1 MIAYARQFAHF
12 QRNARLYLVSNALS
26 GVTTGILLLL
36 YNLYLASLGYN
47 ADFIGLV
54 LFVGAIG
61 GGLAIFPAGYCIDR
75 FRGKPIL
82 IWSNLLIGCAG
93 AGQILFRQPIPL
105 LLSAFIAGIGVAFI
119 LVINAPFLTRNS
131 APDERPHL
139 FSLNL
144 VLSLVTIVLGK
155 LIGGVLPVLFMHTP
169 WLMAPLPA
177 GFGGALAAQSAP
189 RAYQLA
195 LLVAG
200 TIAAPSFIPFFL
212 MREDHRRGVGLP
224 RPEAEGLS
232 RPEAEGLPRSLI
244 TWACRARVA
253 LRNPRAIIRSPLFL
267 LTLVQALIG
276 FGAGL
281 FIPYFNLYFVQHL
294 HLSPALFGLIDGA
307 ATATT
312 ALFTLVAPWLAARVG
327 RVRSIALTELT
338 SVPLMLTI
346 GLVPIVP
353 LIAPLY
359 LLRQGFMDM
368 SNGVLQ
374 VFSMEAV
381 PQQRRGLANSSYQ
394 AGFQVANA
402 LSSPLGGLIITF
414 LGYSPI
420 FVVAAVCY
428 LLAIST
434 LWANFGKRHKQ
445 TE

>member
-1 MIAYARQFAHF
+1 MIAYARQFARF

-82 IWSNLLIGCAG
+82 IWSNLLIGGAG
-93 AGQILFRQPIPL
+93 AGQILFRQPVPL
-105 LLSAFIAGIGVAFI
+105 LLSAFIAGIGVAFT

-131 APDERPHL
+131 SPDERPHL

-155 LIGGVLPVLFMHTP
+155 LIGGVMPVLFMHTP
-169 WLMAPLPA
+169 WLMAPLPT
-177 GFGGALAAQSAP
+177 GFGGALAAQPAP

-212 MREDHRRGVGLP
+212 MREDKPGRRQTEQDMS
-224 RPEAEGLS
+224 EAIAAS
-232 RPEAEGLPRSLI
+232 TPFMMF
-244 TWACRARVA
+244 RATAKVA
-253 LRNPRAIIRSPLFL
+253 LNTLRAPRTIIRSPLFL

-312 ALFTLVAPWLAARVG
+312 ALFTLAAPWLAARVG
-327 RVRSIALTELT
+327 RVRSIAMTELT

-346 GLVPIVP
+346 GLVPILP

-381 PQQRRGLANSSYQ
+381 PRQRRGVANSSYQ

-402 LSSPLGGLIITF
+402 LSAPLGGLIITYV
-414 LGYSPI
+414 GYAPI

-428 LLAIST
+428 LSAITT
-434 LWANFGKRHKQ
+434 LWGNFGHKQ
-445 TE
+445 E

>member
-1 MIAYARQFAHF
+1 MIAYARQFARF

-75 FRGKPIL
+75 FRGKSIL
-82 IWSNLLIGCAG
+82 IWSNLLIGLAG
-93 AGQILFRQPIPL
+93 AGQILFRQPLPL
-105 LLSAFIAGIGVAFI
+105 LVSAFFAGIGVAFT

-131 APDERPHL
+131 TPDERPHL

-155 LIGGVLPVLFMHTP
+155 LIGGVLPVLFMHTS

-177 GFGGALAAQSAP
+177 AFAGALVGQATP
-189 RAYQLA
+189 RAYQLS
-195 LLVAG
+195 LLAAG

-212 MREDHRRGVGLP
+212 MREEKRATSTTSATTIRMRIVIARAVG
-224 RPEAEGLS
+224 
-232 RPEAEGLPRSLI
+232 
-244 TWACRARVA
+244 VA
-253 LRNPRAIIRSPLFL
+253 LHMLRHPRAIIRSPLFL
-267 LTLVQALIG
+267 LTLMQALIG

-294 HLSPALFGLIDGA
+294 HLSPEIFGLIDGG

-312 ALFTLVAPWLAARVG
+312 ALFTLAAPWLAARIG
-327 RVRSIALTELT
+327 RVRSIVATELT
-338 SVPLMLTI
+338 SVPLMLVI

-374 VFSMEAV
+374 VFSMEV
-381 PQQRRGLANSSYQ
+381 IVERRRGVANSSYQ

-402 LSSPLGGLIITF
+402 LAAPLGGLIITYQ
-414 LGYSPI
+414 GYPPI

-434 LWANFGKRHKQ
+434 LWASFGKEQKQ
-445 TE
+445 P

>member
-177 GFGGALAAQSAP
+177 GFGGALAAQSTP

-224 RPEAEGLS
+224 RPEVEGLPRPKAEGLS
-232 RPEAEGLPRSLI
+232 RSLI
-244 TWACRARVA
+244 TWAYRARVA

-381 PQQRRGLANSSYQ
+381 PQQRRGVANSSYQ
-394 AGFQVANA
+394 AGFQIANA

-420 FVVAAVCY
+420 FVVAAVSY

>member
-224 RPEAEGLS
+224 RPEAEGL
-232 RPEAEGLPRSLI
+232 PRSLI

>member
-1 MIAYARQFAHF
+1 MIAYARQFARF

-26 GVTTGILLLL
+26 GVTAGILLLL
-36 YNLYLASLGYN
+36 YNLYLASLGYS

-54 LFVGAIG
+54 LFVGTIG

-82 IWSNLLIGCAG
+82 IWSNLLIGIAG
-93 AGQILFRQPIPL
+93 AGQIIFRQPLPL
-105 LLSAFIAGIGVAFI
+105 LASAFIAGIGVAFT
-119 LVINAPFLTRNS
+119 LVINAPFLTKNS

-144 VLSLVTIVLGK
+144 VLGLVTIVLGK
-155 LIGGVLPVLFMHTP
+155 LIGGAMPVLFMRTP

-177 GFGGALAAQSAP
+177 RFVGALAAQPAP
-189 RAYQLA
+189 RAYQLS
-195 LLVAG
+195 LLIAG

-212 MREDHRRGVGLP
+212 MREDKPGQRETIRAAADAG
-224 RPEAEGLS
+224 S
-232 RPEAEGLPRSLI
+232 RMVF
-244 TWACRARVA
+244 RATLAVA
-253 LRNPRAIIRSPLFL
+253 LKTMRDPRNITRSPLFL
-267 LTLVQALIG
+267 LTLVQVLIG

-294 HLSPALFGLIDGA
+294 HVSTVLFGLIDGG

-312 ALFTLVAPWLAARVG
+312 ALFTLAAPWLAARVG
-327 RVRSIALTELT
+327 RVRSIVATELT
-338 SVPLMLTI
+338 SIPLMLII
-346 GLVPIVP
+346 GLIPVLP

-359 LLRQGFMDM
+359 LLRQGCMDM

-381 PQQRRGLANSSYQ
+381 PAQRRGVANSSYQ

-402 LSSPLGGLIITF
+402 VSSPLGGLIITYA
-414 LGYSPI
+414 GYPPI
-420 FVVAAVCY
+420 FMAAAACY
-428 LLAIST
+428 LLAIVT
-434 LWANFGKRHKQ
+434 LWGRFGKP
-445 TE
+445 